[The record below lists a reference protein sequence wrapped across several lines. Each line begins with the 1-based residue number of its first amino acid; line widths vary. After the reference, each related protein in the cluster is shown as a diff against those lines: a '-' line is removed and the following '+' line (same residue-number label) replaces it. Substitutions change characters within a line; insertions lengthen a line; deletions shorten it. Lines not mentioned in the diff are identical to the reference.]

1 MGKLAQ
7 AFLKTIGAYMMIET
21 PVARADVC
29 IVFGCQNPE
38 RRKALA
44 NHAADLYEQ
53 GYFGLIAVTGGV
65 PDKNGLSEAAHMRD
79 ALLKRGVPA
88 DAILSEET
96 AGNTGENVVRTRALL
111 EREKGKGSIRTVI
124 GIGQIH
130 AARRF
135 VMTLE
140 RHWPEVQ
147 KMFTAPHYYPVPR
160 DEFYKDPQFRREVLA
175 EYRKIPLYR
184 RTDFIREIDADG
196 LSAAARN
203 LPPPQKPSLQKPFL
217 QKPVP
222 RPPAP
227 KHFGPP
233 GP

>member
-1 MGKLAQ
+1 MGKLSQ
-7 AFLKTIGAYMMIET
+7 AFLKTIGAYMLIET

-29 IVFGCQNPE
+29 LVFGCKTPE
-38 RRKALA
+38 RREALA

-65 PDKNGLSEAAHMRD
+65 PDKNGVTEAAHMRSV
-79 ALLKRGVPA
+79 LLKRGVPA
-88 DAILSEET
+88 DAILSEDAAT
-96 AGNTGENVVRTRALL
+96 NTGENVVLTRALL
-111 EREKGKGSIRTVI
+111 EREKGKGNIRTVI

-147 KMFTAPHYYPVPR
+147 KMFTAPNYYSVPR
-160 DEFYKDPQFRREVLA
+160 EEFYNDPQFRREVLA

-184 RTDFIREIDADG
+184 KTDFIREIDVDD

-203 LPPPQKPSLQKPFL
+203 LPRPQKPS
-217 QKPVP
+217 P
-222 RPPAP
+222 RNPAP
-227 KHFGPP
+227 KHFGNPKQ
-233 GP
+233 